1 MESRLRVL
9 LLIVISAGLGGC
21 AHLPH
26 LWPFHRHAKT
36 GQTGTGPTS
45 ATDTAPIVEPEIV
58 RQQGK
63 VPRIRTSNVEITA
76 SAGLLN
82 VEQYGTYPTID
93 VRGTYHI
100 KERFF
105 AEGSVGISKLRAAS
119 YVNADGTPHPL
130 TSNQRRVYDYAIDL
144 GYDVLPGE
152 AFFGRKKSFATAVY
166 VVAGMGAL
174 HYGADS
180 FYAPN
185 IGLGDRVLLSDRFAA
200 HIDVRDAV
208 TQRTL
213 TGAKHLTN
221 NIESTIGLSVYF

>member
-26 LWPFHRHAKT
+26 LWPFHRHAKAA
-36 GQTGTGPTS
+36 QVENGPTS

-58 RQQGK
+58 RQQVK
-63 VPRIRTSNVEITA
+63 VPRIRNSNVEVTA

-82 VEQYGTYPTID
+82 VEQFGTYPTLDI
-93 VRGTYHI
+93 RGTYHI

-105 AEGSVGISKLRAAS
+105 AEASLGISKLRAKS
-119 YVNADGTPHPL
+119 YVDATGVNQPF
-130 TSNQRRVYDYAIDL
+130 TSNQRRVYDYALDL

-152 AFFGRKKSFATAVY
+152 AFFGRKNSFATAVY

-174 HYGADS
+174 HYGNES
-180 FYAPN
+180 FYAPIAG
-185 IGLGDRVLLSDRFAA
+185 IGYRVLLSDRFAA

-221 NIESTIGLSVYF
+221 NVESTLGLSVYF